1 MAGLG
6 AAFLAVG
13 VGLAIFTQPG
23 PTNDESAKA
32 ALNDLLDRR
41 YNALLRRDLDAYLNT
56 VDPARTFL
64 RECEKQRFE
73 TYVRLNVP
81 PEGVSVGRVDKF
93 GDYLRVWVD
102 TDLGWRRTFARYDG
116 ARWYLSE
123 PTSNE
128 LGEDLTKEFAGVKV
142 HYRAVEDDLATIVG
156 EDIPLI
162 VDLVVPHAA
171 TPPARLFEV
180 RIATLTGTNGSC
192 FVGGQAEGGY
202 GTTLI
207 TLKEVRLTHAYDHIS
222 RTTAATIEHE
232 ALHWL
237 QSEHAPRTTQDW
249 WVIEGWP
256 YLIAQLPDFS
266 ARHFAV
272 CTSAPTFDDLRF
284 GLRFDA
290 KAEDVTR
297 AYVTA
302 ALLVERV
309 DGSLGDRR
317 YWQLFDTFADPT
329 VDPYVRMVGAD
340 GRAFYSAWLESAR
353 GRYC

>member
-1 MAGLG
+1 M
-6 AAFLAVG
+6 VG
-13 VGLAIFTQPG
+13 VGLAMFTQAG

-41 YNALLRRDLDAYLNT
+41 YKALLTRDLDGYMST

-73 TYVRLNVP
+73 TYVRLNIA
-81 PEGVSVGRVDKF
+81 PESVSVGRVDKY
-93 GDYLRVWVD
+93 GDYLRVWIG

-128 LGEDLTKEFAGVKV
+128 LGDDLTKEYAGVKV
-142 HYRAVEDDLATIVG
+142 HYRAAEDDLASVVG

-162 VDLVVPHAA
+162 VDRVTPHAA
-171 TPPARLFEV
+171 APPARLFEV
-180 RIATLTGTNGSC
+180 RIATLTGASDSC
-192 FVGGQAEGGY
+192 FIIGQAEGLS
-202 GTTLI
+202 TTLI
-207 TLKEVRLTHAYDHIS
+207 TLKDVRLTTAYDHIS
-222 RTTAATIEHE
+222 RDTAATVEHE

-237 QSEHAPRTTQDW
+237 QHEHAARTGQDW

-256 YLIAQLPDFS
+256 YLIAQPPDFS
-266 ARHFAV
+266 DRHFGV
-272 CTSAPTFDDLRF
+272 CVSAPTFEDLRF
-284 GLRFDA
+284 GVRLDA

-297 AYVTA
+297 AYIVA

-309 DGSLGDRR
+309 DGSLGDRG
-317 YWQLFDTFADPT
+317 YWQLFDAFDRPL
-329 VDPYVRMVGAD
+329 VDPYIRITGAE
-340 GRAFYSAWLESAR
+340 GPSFYSTWLEDAR
-353 GRYC
+353 RRYC